1 MTPEI
6 SSALSSIITQI
17 VILVIGALGAAL
29 LYYTKLGVEYLKAKI
44 GSEKYTMLKNLVV
57 TLVKSYA
64 QNPVFGTFD
73 NTQKK
78 EAVIAQLSAYCAEKG
93 IPITYEMLD
102 QYVEEA
108 VKDMKAAESIVL
120 ETSSATPVILSV
132 TPAVAPASPVDTSV
146 PPVIPVLPVTP
157 PYPVQG

>member
-6 SSALSSIITQI
+6 SSALSSVITQI
-17 VILVIGALGAAL
+17 VILIIGALGAAL

-44 GSEKYTMLKNLVV
+44 GSEKYTQLKNLVV

-64 QNPVFGTFD
+64 QNPVFGIFD
-73 NTQKK
+73 NEQKK
-78 EAVIAQLSAYCAEKG
+78 EAVIAQLSQYCTEKG
-93 IPITYEMLD
+93 IPITHQMLD

-108 VKDMKAAESIVL
+108 VKDMKAAESVVL

-132 TPAVAPASPVDTSV
+132 APAVAPAEPL
-146 PPVIPVLPVTP
+146 VIPA
-157 PYPVQG
+157 GAGASG